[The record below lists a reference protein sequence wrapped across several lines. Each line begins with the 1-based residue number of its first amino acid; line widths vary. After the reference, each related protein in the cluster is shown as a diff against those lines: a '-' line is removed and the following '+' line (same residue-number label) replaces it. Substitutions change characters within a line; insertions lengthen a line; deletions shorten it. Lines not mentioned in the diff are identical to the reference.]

1 MAPLS
6 VLEAIDDGFSR
17 LSTREALV
25 GLGVLFAVQLFMLVG
40 LQSQLAAQR
49 ELLEETE
56 LPLGEEV
63 APEVLPLALDIPL
76 GVSMILWLSML
87 VGGVTVSMVFFRML
101 AESPSMDGREDGS
114 TDGRKQGPNDGREG
128 EEHTSSNAPHSIDKT
143 HQSGDSSAPS
153 STSSEVL
160 SDWDSPATDDAE
172 NRSIAANPFE
182 ERASKGPTSRSVEGD
197 GTLTWN
203 ESIGRTTL
211 IGVGAAIIGTILVS
225 VGLAL
230 FILPGLFLATALAF
244 THPYLAT
251 ERVGIIEAMKRSFET
266 TRESWLRTFALV
278 GAIVLSFVTISS
290 VGAMFVLALEAYP
303 VVGELINVAFG
314 ALAWGYA
321 LAMLSSGFDQVRRYR
336 ATQAE
341 KWDGIDDELLP

>member
-25 GLGVLFAVQLFMLVG
+25 GLGALFAVQLLMLVG

-63 APEVLPLALDIPL
+63 APEVLPMALDIPL
-76 GVSMILWLSML
+76 GLSMVLWLVML
-87 VGGVTVSMVFFRML
+87 VGGVTVSMVFFRVL

-114 TDGRKQGPNDGREG
+114 TDGRKQGPNDGHEG
-128 EEHTSSNAPHSIDKT
+128 GEPTSSEEPRPAEQA
-143 HQSGDSSAPS
+143 HQPADSTASS

-160 SDWDSPATDDAE
+160 SDWDSPAPNDWETQ
-172 NRSIAANPFE
+172 SKAANPFE
-182 ERASKGPTSRSVEGD
+182 ERASKPLAEQD
-197 GTLTWN
+197 GSLTWN
-203 ESIGRTTL
+203 ASIGRTTL
-211 IGVGAAIIGTILVS
+211 VGVGAAIVGAFIVG

-230 FILPGLFLATALAF
+230 FILPGLFLATAFAF

-251 ERVGIIEAMKRSFET
+251 ERIGVLEAMKRSFET
-266 TRESWLRTFALV
+266 TRESWLRMFALV
-278 GAIVLSFVTISS
+278 AAIVLSYVTISS

-321 LAMLSSGFDQVRRYR
+321 LALLSSGFDQVRRYR